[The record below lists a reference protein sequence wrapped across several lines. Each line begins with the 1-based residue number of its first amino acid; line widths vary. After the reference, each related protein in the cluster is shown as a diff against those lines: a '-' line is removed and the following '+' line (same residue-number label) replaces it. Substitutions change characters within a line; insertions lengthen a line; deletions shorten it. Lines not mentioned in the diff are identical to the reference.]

1 MGSRPDDAEIQ
12 AGDLNVLTR
21 GLSGFV
27 PRAVARRA
35 VAIAVETP
43 RDEYELGESIEI
55 TVTLRNRIPFP
66 IEVPTTGLRLWGWRV
81 DGLLEASDERV
92 YEPREPRSFTMQ
104 ARERRTFEVEW
115 DGRIKREGTPT
126 RWEPAG
132 RGTHRIEAFL
142 AVEPKRTDET
152 TIEIR

>member
-1 MGSRPDDAEIQ
+1 MASRPDDGEIQ
-12 AGDLNVLTR
+12 ARDLNVLTR

-35 VAIAVETP
+35 VAIDVETS
-43 RDEYELGESIEI
+43 RDEYAVGEPIDI
-55 TVTLRNRIPFP
+55 AVTLRNRIPFP
-66 IEVPTTGLRLWGWRV
+66 VDVPTTGLRVWGWRV
-81 DGLLEASDERV
+81 DGLLEATDERV

-104 ARERRTFEVEW
+104 ARETRTFEVEW

-132 RGTHRIEAFL
+132 PGTHRIEAFL
-142 AVEPKRTDET
+142 AVEPERTDET
-152 TIEIR
+152 TIELR